1 VIACSRSM
9 ALSIIPFEQ
18 AGLNVRLDEVE
29 SLVMEAVMRTL
40 PRRPVVDGRPDLTS
54 GEVAFLAE
62 VGVSRDAFA
71 PPDLGARSP
80 LVQTAADY
88 AALLATALSVP
99 ELARR
104 LGVDQSRVRQR
115 IARHTLF
122 AVKDG
127 ATWRLPLYQLDD
139 MGQQLIPGLT
149 AVAPQLADVH
159 PVVAA
164 RWFTLPH
171 PDLADDDGRPVA
183 PRLWLL
189 GGGDSAEVAV
199 LADELHDRGS

>member
-1 VIACSRSM
+1 M
-9 ALSIIPFEQ
+9 PLSVAPFEK
-18 AGLNVRLDEVE
+18 AGLHVQLDEFE
-29 SLVMEAVMRTL
+29 SLVMEAVRRAL
-40 PRRPVVDGRPDLTS
+40 PRRPLVDARTDLTAD
-54 GEVAFLAE
+54 EAAFLADA
-62 VGVSRDAFA
+62 GVSLEDFA

-115 IARHTLF
+115 IARHTLI

-127 ATWRLPLYQLDD
+127 AAWRLPLFQLDD
-139 MGQQLIPGLT
+139 TGQQLVPGLA
-149 AVAPQLADVH
+149 AVAPRLAEAH
-159 PVVAA
+159 PVAVA

-171 PDLADDDGRPVA
+171 PDLVDDEGHPIS
-183 PRLWLL
+183 PRAWLL
-189 GGGDSAEVAV
+189 GGGDPTEVAA
-199 LADELHDRGS
+199 LADELHERG